1 MDSRDLHVIVI
12 GGSLAGAAAA
22 VVLGRAAVPVTVVD
36 KSEFPRRKPCGEG
49 LCSLGIRS
57 LEALG
62 VYLSKDKGAIW
73 PYKAYEVFS
82 RGREFRIEAPWG
94 GVGIQRFDLDSL
106 VLERAR
112 AFSSVTIVTGERAAV
127 TPDLQ
132 VVIGGQRVSASH
144 ILVADG
150 AGSKVAHSLEAIE
163 RRYGRALNAASAMY
177 RGRFSYDGDSIM
189 VTVGDGFEL
198 YATRVGEELL
208 NLSVLADTP
217 RTGRGGDAQVALRAF
232 FIDRPETKEI
242 FGRLGFSGDLVTP
255 VEGRA
260 HIGNVRRELRSDKV
274 ILVGD
279 AREEFDP
286 CGGMGMTHAVMS
298 GVSAAE
304 SILRCISGASHA
316 EAARWREVKE
326 RSFANPMRTFTK
338 ITKGGLTTAK
348 KFPWMLGIINNS
360 VVRKTLLALTK
371 GL

>member
-1 MDSRDLHVIVI
+1 MDSRNLNVIVI
-12 GGSLAGAAAA
+12 GGSIAGAAAA
-22 VVLGRAAVPVTVVD
+22 IVLGQSGVPVTVVE

-57 LEALG
+57 LEAIG
-62 VYLSKDKGAIW
+62 VHLPKDRTMIW
-73 PYKAYEVFS
+73 PYKAYEVSAS
-82 RGREFRIEAPWG
+82 RREFRIEAPWG
-94 GVGIQRFDLDSL
+94 GVGIQRFDLDAL

-112 AFSSVTIVTGERAAV
+112 AFSSVTVVTGERAEV
-127 TPDLQ
+127 TADLR
-132 VVIGGQRVSASH
+132 VTIGSQRVRASY

-150 AGSKVAHSLEAIE
+150 SGSKVARSLGATET
-163 RRYGRALNAASAMY
+163 RYGRSLNAASAMY
-177 RGRFSYDGDSIM
+177 RGRFSYDGDSIK
-189 VTVGDGFEL
+189 VTVGDSFEL

-217 RTGRGGDAQVALRAF
+217 RSGRRSDTQGDLRAF
-232 FIDRPETKEI
+232 FTNRPETKEI
-242 FGRLGFSGDLVTP
+242 LERLGFNGEIVTP

-298 GVSAAE
+298 GVAAAE
-304 SILRCISGASHA
+304 SIIKRLTGDSYA
-316 EAARWREVKE
+316 EASRWREARE
-326 RSFANPMRTFTK
+326 RSFSNPMRTFTK
-338 ITKGGLTTAK
+338 LSKGGLTTAK
-348 KFPWMLGIINNS
+348 RFPWMLGIINNG
-360 VVRKTLLALTK
+360 VVRKTLLALSK